1 MSLEE
6 ASLKKDLTPA
16 LDAPDQRTIAEIRI
30 VLALSMLLAVVFDP
44 SFTELPGPLSYAVAA
59 AYVASALVLYWVG
72 PRRPELVRQRLHY
85 WLDAGWLLAI
95 IGLTG
100 NSASP
105 LFLLLLFPILVAA
118 AQSGFLQGMAVS
130 LGVAAAYG
138 LLSVLLANKPLLGP
152 GWVVRAGVL
161 LVLGFMVARWAGA
174 ENRLKR
180 KLGTLNRLGRPAG
193 LREEAEPFWT
203 DTLEELATY
212 FGAHSALFIG
222 REEDGSHRIYEYE
235 AGKPVWSM
243 ALNAEQA
250 AVLAGVPERWVVSWR
265 SFLRGSRH
273 GSARVVDLDDGKP
286 QEVTAPRLQALV
298 QTLEARRW
306 LSFPLNAGARHG
318 GRIFLVGVGRSALKP
333 DLCFIRQL
341 VGRISLE
348 WDNLLL
354 ARQLTRVAACGE
366 RERISR
372 DLHDSTVQ
380 PYLGL
385 RYGLEALRRK
395 VPGDAALAAEID
407 ELVRM
412 TDDSV
417 LLLRGYIRDLR
428 SAERDGAHPA
438 FTAIQAQVQQ
448 FEEYSGLKVDVRAR
462 EFTLGEPRLFEV
474 RQLIAEGLG
483 NIRRHTRAAHATLE
497 IAVEQGVLRIAFIN
511 PVARMAPP
519 FKPRS
524 LTERAAAM
532 GGGVDVVRQP
542 TETIVRI
549 ELPLWRE
556 GRT

>member
-1 MSLEE
+1 MSLEG
-6 ASLKKDLTPA
+6 SLRTSPPAA
-16 LDAPDQRTIAEIRI
+16 LDTPDQRTIAEIRI

-44 SFTELPGPLSYAVAA
+44 SFTGFPEPLSYAVAA
-59 AYVASALVLYWVG
+59 AYAASAFVLYWIG
-72 PRRPELVRQRLHY
+72 PRRPELVRPRMHY

-95 IGLTG
+95 IGITG

-118 AQSGFLQGMAVS
+118 AQSGLLLGMAVS
-130 LGVAAAYG
+130 LGVAVAYG
-138 LLSVLLANKPLLGP
+138 LVSILLTDKPLLGA

-180 KLGTLNRLGRPAG
+180 KLGTLNRLGRLTD
-193 LREEAEPFWT
+193 LREETEPFWAA
-203 DTLEELATY
+203 TLKELAAY
-212 FGAHSALFIG
+212 FGASSAFFIG
-222 REEDGSHRIYEYE
+222 REEDGSHRVYEYE

-243 ALNAEQA
+243 TLNDEQA
-250 AVLAGVPERWVVSWR
+250 AVLAGVPERWVVVWR
-265 SFLRGSRH
+265 SFLRGAGH
-273 GSARVVDLDDGKP
+273 GAARVVDLDDGKP
-286 QEVTAPRLQALV
+286 QVVAARGLQALA
-298 QTLEARRW
+298 QTLESRRW

-318 GRIFLVGVGRSALKP
+318 GRIFLVGVGRTGLKP
-333 DLCFIRQL
+333 DLCFLRQL
-341 VGRISLE
+341 AGRIGLE

-354 ARQLTRVAACGE
+354 ARQLTRVAASGE

-395 VPGDAALAAEID
+395 VPDDAPLAADVD

-412 TDDSV
+412 TDDSI
-417 LLLRGYIRDLR
+417 LQLRGYIRDLR
-428 SAERDGAHPA
+428 SAEREGAHPA
-438 FTAIQAQVQQ
+438 LTAIQAQVQQ
-448 FEEYSGLKVDVRAR
+448 FEEYSGLRVDVRAR
-462 EFTLGEPRLFEV
+462 EFTLAEPRLFEV

-483 NIRRHTRAAHATLE
+483 NIRRHTRATDAALE
-497 IAVEQGVLRIAFIN
+497 IGAEQGVLRIVFVN
-511 PVARMAPP
+511 PVARIAQP

-532 GGGVDVVRQP
+532 GGGVEVVRLA
-542 TETIVRI
+542 TETRVEISI
-549 ELPLWRE
+549 PLWGE
-556 GRT
+556 GGRR

>member
-6 ASLKKDLTPA
+6 ASLKTNPTPA

-44 SFTELPGPLSYAVAA
+44 SFTQLPQSLSYAVAA
-59 AYVASALVLYWVG
+59 AYAASTVVLYWVG
-72 PRRPELVRQRLHY
+72 PRRPGLVRQRLHY

-95 IGLTG
+95 IGITG

-118 AQSGFLQGMAVS
+118 AQSGFVRGMAVS
-130 LGVAAAYG
+130 FGVAAAYG
-138 LLSVLLANKPLLGP
+138 LVSVLLANKPPLGP
-152 GWVVRAGVL
+152 GWVMRAGVL

-180 KLGTLNRLGRPAG
+180 KLGTLNRLARPAD

-203 DTLEELATY
+203 DTLKELAAY
-212 FGAHSALFIG
+212 FGARSAFFIG

-235 AGKPVWSM
+235 AGKPVWSLV
-243 ALNAEQA
+243 LNDEQS
-250 AVLAGVPERWVVSWR
+250 AVLAGVPERWVVVWR

-273 GSARVVDLDDGKP
+273 GSVRVVDFDDGKP
-286 QEVTAPRLQALV
+286 QAVAAAGLQALV
-298 QTLEARRW
+298 QTLESRRW
-306 LSFPLNAGARHG
+306 LSFPLNAGARHR
-318 GRIFLVGVGRSALKP
+318 GRIFLVGVARSARKP
-333 DLCFIRQL
+333 DLGFIRQL
-341 VGRISLE
+341 AWRIGLE

-354 ARQLTRVAACGE
+354 ARQLARVAASGE

-395 VPGDAALAAEID
+395 VPDDAALAADVD

-417 LLLRGYIRDLR
+417 LQLRGYIRDLR
-428 SAERDGAHPA
+428 CTERDGAQPA
-438 FTAIQAQVQQ
+438 LTAIQAQVQQ
-448 FEEYSGLKVDVRAR
+448 FEEYSGLRVDIRAR

-483 NIRRHTRAAHATLE
+483 NIRRHTRAARATLE
-497 IAVEQGVLRIAFIN
+497 IAVEQGALRIAFIN
-511 PVARMAPP
+511 PVARIVPP

-532 GGGVDVVRQP
+532 GGGVEVVRQP
-542 TETIVRI
+542 TETVVRI

-556 GRT
+556 GIA